1 MPSTVPELYVQC
13 LMPASPHSCRV
24 GLIIIRIGQMRKSS
38 LCIVDICLQ
47 VTHLVEGRAVIQV
60 RCGDSTAMLLITAP
74 WMPGNSGAFLSLSKP
89 KQGCAVVLHAS
100 RAGRPMSHPCSP

>member
-24 GLIIIRIGQMRKSS
+24 GLNIIRIGQMRKLS

-89 KQGCAVVLHAS
+89 KHGCAVVLHAS